1 MSTPETQQTPTQQ
14 PSPDADA
21 RRGRGPG
28 GPGTLEPD
36 GLGPSPAPPGRRA
49 LRWVAGTLVVAIL
62 GGAGWWAG
70 GHPGLATATAAAT
83 PAAPTATATV
93 ARQDLNGQTKVSGTL
108 GYAGSAT
115 VQSPLGGRITWLPT
129 AGQVI
134 GRGGTL
140 LAVDNRAVQ
149 LFYGAK
155 PAWRDLS
162 VGVDDGPDVHQLERN
177 LVALGYDP
185 DHQITVDDHYA
196 AATAA
201 AVKRWQ
207 QARGLD
213 QTGTFTTTMPA
224 VFLPWAVRVKTVNAT
239 VGDRAAPGGPVSTV
253 TSGRHQVSVDLDVS
267 QQSYVHPGDRVE
279 VVLPDGR
286 RVRGRISDVG
296 RVAQTQGE
304 APNQTT
310 TIPVTVALADPNA
323 GGRLDQAPVDVYVTT
338 QSRKGVLA
346 VPVTA
351 LLALAEGGY
360 AVETVDAAGGHQLVA
375 VRLGV
380 FSGGLVEVAGAGLRA
395 GMRVVTS
402 Q

>member
-1 MSTPETQQTPTQQ
+1 MSTQETPTRQ
-14 PSPDADA
+14 PSPDS
-21 RRGRGPG
+21 GRSG
-28 GPGTLEPD
+28 GPATLQADGD
-36 GLGPSPAPPGRRA
+36 GLGSYPAPPGRRRRR
-49 LRWVAGTLVVAIL
+49 RWVAGVLAVAVL
-62 GGAGWWAG
+62 GGAGWWVA
-70 GHPGLATATAAAT
+70 GHPGLDRGGSTAS

-115 VQSPLGGRITWLPT
+115 VQSPLSGRVTWLPT

-140 LAVDNRAVQ
+140 LSVDDQAVQ

-155 PAWRDLS
+155 PAWRDLA
-162 VGVDDGPDVHQLERN
+162 VGVDDGPDVKQLEQN

-185 DHQITVDDHYA
+185 DHQITVDNHFTWATKA
-196 AATAA
+196 AL
-201 AVKRWQ
+201 KRWQ
-207 QARGLD
+207 KARGLD

-224 VFLPWAVRVKTVNAT
+224 VFLPGAVRVNTLSGS
-239 VGDRAAPGGPVSTV
+239 VGGQAAPGQAASTV
-253 TSGRHQVSVDLDVS
+253 TSDRHQVTVKLDVS
-267 QQSYVHPGDRVE
+267 QQSYVKQGDRVD

-286 RVRGRISDVG
+286 HAKGRISEVG
-296 RVAQTQGE
+296 RVAETSGSGQD
-304 APNQTT
+304 QTT
-310 TIPVTVALADPNA
+310 TIPVTVALDDPRA

-338 QSRKGVLA
+338 QTRQGVLA

-351 LLALAEGGY
+351 LLALKEGGY
-360 AVETVDAAGGHQLVA
+360 AVETVDAAGQHHLVA

-380 FSGGLVEVAGAGLRA
+380 FSNGMVEVAGTGLRA
-395 GMRVVTS
+395 GMRVVTA

>member
-1 MSTPETQQTPTQQ
+1 MSTKETPIRE
-14 PSPDADA
+14 PSPDAQRA
-21 RRGRGPG
+21 G
-28 GPGTLEPD
+28 GPGMLEPD
-36 GLGPSPAPPGRRA
+36 GLGPSPAPPGRRRGR
-49 LRWVAGTLVVAIL
+49 RWLAGVLAVAVL

-70 GHPGLATATAAAT
+70 GHPGLDTTTPPAT

-115 VQSPLGGRITWLPT
+115 VQSPLQGRITWLPT

-140 LAVDNRAVQ
+140 LAVDNQPVQ
-149 LFYGAK
+149 LFYGTL
-155 PAWRDLS
+155 PPWRDLS
-162 VGVDDGPDVHQLERN
+162 VGVDDGPDVKQLEQN
-177 LVALGYDP
+177 LAALGYDP
-185 DHQITVDDHYA
+185 DHQMTVDDHYT

-207 QARGLD
+207 KARGLA
-213 QTGTFTTTMPA
+213 QTGVFTTTMPA
-224 VFLPWAVRVKTVNAT
+224 VVLPWAVRVNTLNAS
-239 VGDRAAPGGPVSTV
+239 VGGQAAPGQPAYTV
-253 TSGRHQVSVDLDVS
+253 TSGRHQVTVNLDVS
-267 QQSYVHPGDRVE
+267 QQSYVKHGDRVD

-286 RVRGRISDVG
+286 HAKGRISQVG
-296 RVAQTQGE
+296 RVAVTSGSGQD
-304 APNQTT
+304 QTT
-310 TIPVTVALADPNA
+310 TIPVTVALDHPNA

-338 QSRKGVLA
+338 ESRKGVLA

-351 LLALAEGGY
+351 LLALQEGGY
-360 AVETVDAAGGHQLVA
+360 AVEAVDAAGQHHLVA

-380 FSGGLVEVAGAGLRA
+380 FSNGMVEVSGPGLRA
-395 GMRVVTS
+395 GMRVVTA